1 MITLDLPI
9 PPSVNDLYANRKRG
23 RGPGRYKTKEYKDW
37 LYRADQSFLAQK
49 WRIDYLHGPC
59 DLHIKVPAKMR
70 GDVDN
75 RIKAVA
81 DYLVSRQITADDRFY
96 RKVSIERCEYVSCCV
111 VTVTPVGAA

>member
-9 PPSVNDLYANRKRG
+9 PPSVNSMYANRKGG
-23 RGPGRYKTKEYKDW
+23 RGKGRYKTKEYKDW
-37 LYRADQSFLAQK
+37 LRRADHYVIAQS
-49 WRIDYLHGPC
+49 WRIDYIPGPC

-81 DYLVSRQITADDRFY
+81 DYLVSRQITADDKFY
-96 RKVSIERCEYVSCCV
+96 RKVSIERCESVSCCV
-111 VTVTPVGAA
+111 ATVTPAESE